1 MIEKLIAWSVRRRG
15 LVAMAALGL
24 LVAGALYVR
33 TMPVDAI
40 PDLSDVQVIVYTDY
54 PGQAPQ
60 VVEDQVT
67 YPLVTAMLGVPQT
80 KVVRGQSMFSSSFVY
95 VIFREGTDL
104 YWARSRVL
112 ERLNAVQARLPSGA
126 KTELGPDATGIGW
139 VFQYAVIGNGQSPAQ
154 LRSIQDFQ
162 VRYALQG
169 LPGVA
174 EVASVGGFVRQ
185 YQVLLDPVR
194 LQAFDVT
201 ARQVADAVRGAN
213 QDVGARTIEVAG
225 SDYAIRGRG
234 YFRGVSDIADVAVS
248 SGDAGRPIRVQDVA
262 DVTIGPDL
270 RIGIAEL
277 NGKGEAVG
285 GVVVMRVGANALDVV
300 NRVKAK
306 LAEIA
311 PSLPPGVRVV
321 PTYDRTDLIHRS
333 INTLERTLIEESIIV
348 ALVCIVFLLHARSA
362 LVAIATLP
370 LGILAAL
377 ALIRWLG
384 INANIMSL
392 GGIAIAIG
400 AMIDAAIVMVENL
413 HKHIERADGRAGGR
427 ADRWGLV
434 SRAAIEVG
442 PALFMSLLII
452 TVSFLPVFTLEDQEG
467 RLFRPLAL
475 TKTFAMAAAALLSVT
490 VVPVLMG
497 FFIKGKIRP
506 EAQNPIN
513 RWAAALYRPVLRW
526 ALRTRMGVLVAA
538 AVLVAVTMIPLAR
551 LGSEFIPPLQ
561 EGSLMYMPNTLPSIS
576 LSQQRVLLR
585 MQDSILMTF
594 PEVES
599 VWGKAGR
606 ANTATDWA
614 PISMVET
621 TVNLKPTSEWRAGVT
636 QDGLIAEMDR
646 KLRILGAVNSWTMP
660 IKNRIDMLSTG
671 IRTTLGVK
679 IFGPDL
685 REIQRIGQDIE
696 RVLSPLAGTASI
708 YAERSFGGRYLDIR
722 PDAAALG
729 RYGLTVGDV
738 QESLAMALG
747 GDQVTTTVEGRER
760 YPVQVRYA
768 RDFRDSPEAIG
779 RLLVSGPEGIQLP
792 LSQVA
797 QIAFAPGPSMI
808 RSENG
813 YLNDL
818 VSIDVRGRDVGSYV
832 DEARQLV
839 QREVKIP
846 AGYRLEWSGQ
856 YEAIERVKSRLEVV
870 VPLTLAIIALLLYLT
885 FGTVTQMLMVM
896 LSLPFALIGGV
907 WLMWLLDYNLS
918 VAVAVGFIALA
929 GVAAETGV
937 VMLLYLDHA
946 WEEAVGRYGGTAVK
960 DTPLSPTGL
969 PPLRCAQG
977 RLYRLTVDEL
987 IQAIEH
993 GAVNRLRPKLMTVAA
1008 IMLGLLPALWA
1019 HGTGAEVMQR
1029 IAAPMVGGM
1038 ITSTLLTL
1046 VVIPVLYFLWRRR
1059 TLAPDNQAGHAWL

>member
-1 MIEKLIAWSVRRRG
+1 MIARVIEWSVRRRG
-15 LVAMAALGL
+15 LVATVALVL
-24 LVAGALYVR
+24 LVAGVLYVR
-33 TMPVDAI
+33 TTPVDAI

-54 PGQAPQ
+54 PGQAPE
-60 VVEDQVT
+60 VVESQVT

-80 KVVRGQSMFSSSFVY
+80 KVVRGQSMFGASFVY

-112 ERLNAVQARLPSGA
+112 ERLNAVQTRLPGGA
-126 KTELGPDATGIGW
+126 KTELGPDATGVGW
-139 VFQYAVIGNGQSPAQ
+139 VYQYALEAPGYTLEQ
-154 LRSIQDFQ
+154 LRTIQDFQ

-174 EVASVGGFVRQ
+174 EVASIGGFVKQ
-185 YQVLLDPVR
+185 YQVLLDPTR
-194 LQAFDVT
+194 LQAFGVT
-201 ARQVADAVRGAN
+201 AEQIVEAVRGAN
-213 QDVGARTIEVAG
+213 QDIGARTLEVAG
-225 SDYAIRGRG
+225 SDYAIRGLG
-234 YFRGVSDIADVAVS
+234 YFRGVQDISDVAV
-248 SGDAGRPIRVQDVA
+248 GAGEGGRPVRVGDVA
-262 DVTIGPDL
+262 QVTIGPDL
-270 RIGIAEL
+270 RIGIAER
-277 NGKGEAVG
+277 NGQGEAVG
-285 GVVVMRVGANALDVV
+285 GVVVMRIGANALDVT

-306 LAEIA
+306 LTEIQS
-311 PSLPPGVRVV
+311 SLPAGVKVV
-321 PTYDRTDLIHRS
+321 TTYDRSDLIHRS
-333 INTLERTLIEESIIV
+333 IQTLWRTLLEESAIV
-348 ALVCIVFLLHARSA
+348 ALVCLVFLLHARSA

-377 ALIRWLG
+377 AVTRWLG

-400 AMIDAAIVMVENL
+400 AMIDAAIVMLENL
-413 HKHIERADGRAGGR
+413 HKHIEHEP
-427 ADRWGLV
+427 DRPHWERVL
-434 SRAAIEVG
+434 AASKEVG

-475 TKTFAMAAAALLSVT
+475 TKTFAMASAALLSIT

-497 FFIKGKIRP
+497 YLVKGRIRP
-506 EAQNPIN
+506 ESVNPVN
-513 RWAAALYRPVLRW
+513 RWAALLYRPVLRW
-526 ALRTRMGVLVAA
+526 ALRGRV
-538 AVLVAVTMIPLAR
+538 AVLVACVLLAGATIIPLTM

-561 EGSLMYMPNTLPSIS
+561 EGSLMYMPNTLPSVS
-576 LSQQRVLLR
+576 LSQQRRMLR
-585 MQDSILMTF
+585 VQDSILMSF

-621 TVNLKPTSEWRAGVT
+621 TVNLKPQSQWRPGLT
-636 QDGLIAEMDR
+636 QDDLIAELDR
-646 KLRILGAVNSWTMP
+646 SLRLTGAVNSWTMP
-660 IKNRIDMLSTG
+660 IKNRTDMLSTG

-685 REIQRIGQDIE
+685 QVIQRIGRDIE
-696 RVLSPLAGTASI
+696 SALAGVAGTASI

-722 PDAAALG
+722 PDAEALA
-729 RYGLTVGDV
+729 RYGLTTGDV
-738 QESLAMALG
+738 QGVLAMALG

-760 YPVQVRYA
+760 FPVQVRYA

-779 RLLVSGPEGIQLP
+779 RLLVSGGEGLQVP

-797 QIAFAPGPSMI
+797 EISFAPGPSMV

-813 YLNDL
+813 YLNDI
-818 VSIDVRGRDVGSYV
+818 VSIDVRGRDVGGYV
-832 DEARQLV
+832 AEATEV
-839 QREVKIP
+839 VAREVDIP

-856 YEAIERVKSRLEVV
+856 YEAIQRVKNRLEVV
-870 VPLTLAIIALLLYLT
+870 VPLTLLSIAFLLYLT
-885 FGTVTQMLMVM
+885 FGTLTETFMVM
-896 LSLPFALIGGV
+896 LSLPFALVGGV
-907 WLMWLLDYNLS
+907 WAMWLLDYNLS

-946 WEEAVGRYGGTAVK
+946 WQDIARDGRRPTVG
-960 DTPLSPTGL
+960 
-969 PPLRCAQG
+969 
-977 RLYRLTVDEL
+977 EL
-987 IQAIEH
+987 VGAIEH

-1019 HGTGAEVMQR
+1019 QGTGAEVMQR
-1029 IAAPMVGGM
+1029 IAAPMIGGM
-1038 ITSTLLTL
+1038 ITSTVLTL
-1046 VVIPVLYFLWRRR
+1046 LVLPVLYFLWRRR
-1059 TLAPDNQAGHAWL
+1059 GLNP